1 MKKPPSQVAPSQ
13 CRSLPRPAKDNH
25 LCRNDKSFPTL
36 DDRPERELPFHAPH
50 GYHTEGELEEWV
62 AEEVNEQR
70 P

>member
-1 MKKPPSQVAPSQ
+1 MKKPPFQVAPSKS
-13 CRSLPRPAKDNH
+13 RSQFRQTKDNH
-25 LCRNDKSFPTL
+25 PCRNDKSFPTL

-50 GYHTEGELEEWV
+50 GYHTEEELEEWV